1 MNTSIGL
8 KADKTDLTNNYNT
21 LNSAILLKSN
31 STDVYNKIDTY
42 SKTEVNQH
50 IANLVDSAPTT
61 LNTLNELA
69 PALGNDK
76 NFSTT
81 VTTSISTK
89 QPLLTIFTGS
99 LPILDTTNNKIRQLF
114 TTSPINSSIY
124 NNSSNQFDQNNGN
137 IMLSLDGSY

>member
-1 MNTSIGL
+1 MFI
-8 KADKTDLTNNYNT
+8 
-21 LNSAILLKSN
+21 I
-31 STDVYNKIDTY
+31 IDTY
-42 SKTEVNQH
+42 SKTEVNQQ

-69 PALGNDK
+69 LALGNDK

-81 VTTSISTK
+81 VTAFIGTK
-89 QPLLTIFTGS
+89 QPLLTNYSGS

-124 NNSSNQFDQNNGN
+124 
-137 IMLSLDGSY
+137 